1 MTEYTHAI
9 ALAMAAAAIA
19 LAIAAA
25 MDFDGR
31 SELRLKRLG
40 TNESQWCT
48 YIPQRLKL
56 LIEFNTQSFTTGD
69 WQKEKHG
76 KSINAH

>member
-40 TNESQWCT
+40 TNESQ
-48 YIPQRLKL
+48 
-56 LIEFNTQSFTTGD
+56 
-69 WQKEKHG
+69 
-76 KSINAH
+76 